1 MNTYRKC
8 SCGLPIHNKKEKQC
22 VACLRDAEFERLARV
37 HADPWDSAYEGYAI
51 PLKNGFKKGFNYT
64 ED

>member
-8 SCGLPIHNKKEKQC
+8 SCGLPIHNKQEKQC

-37 HADPWDSAYEGYAI
+37 HADPIDSTDTI
-51 PLKNGFKKGFNYT
+51 SLTNGWKKGLDYT
-64 ED
+64 KE